1 MSDVKGKK
9 KPFIPSPFYD
19 ERFGSD
25 DVQEGSCLYRQ
36 YKKTPAEIPD
46 SEKTP
51 ESDSTV
57 EESSDEE

>member
-9 KPFIPSPFYD
+9 KPFVPSPFYD

-25 DVQEGSCLYRQ
+25 DVQEGACLYRQ
-36 YKKTPAEIPD
+36 YKKASAKIPD
-46 SEKTP
+46 LEETP

-57 EESSDEE
+57 EETSDEE

>member
-25 DVQEGSCLYRQ
+25 DVQEGACLYRH
-36 YKKTPAEIPD
+36 YKKAPTEISDPKED
-46 SEKTP
+46 S
-51 ESDSTV
+51 ESDSTM